1 MKGSYD
7 YQARDEARRLHMQDG
22 LILEKIAKKYDVKSV
37 SLRMIPAYMR
47 EHREKYERAMK
58 SKAKHTEKSRA
69 KFIEWYEDTY
79 GKSDSKKSVEVKMI
93 KQHKQCPINNWL
105 TGAR

>member
-1 MKGSYD
+1 MKDSYD
-7 YQARDEARRLHMQDG
+7 YQARDEARRLYMQDG
-22 LILEKIAKKYDVKSV
+22 LSLEKIAKRCGVKTV
-37 SLRMIPAYMR
+37 SRYLIPIFMR
-47 EHREKYERAMK
+47 EHRKKYEWATK

-69 KFIEWYEDTY
+69 KFIKWYEDTY